1 MNRDAGLLRYLQEHT
16 LIGIRVGPDRVDF
29 VDIWM
34 VEVSGRLF
42 ARSWNRS
49 TRGWYGALLEGLAG
63 DVRFGDRTLPIVG
76 RRLDPESPLMSRID
90 RAYLERFHQPENI
103 PYAQGISQP
112 DYHPY
117 TMEILPV
124 EIPSGTEGE

>member
-1 MNRDAGLLRYLQEHT
+1 MNWDARLLRYLQEHT

-49 TRGWYGALLEGLAG
+49 TRGWYGALSKGSPATCAS
-63 DVRFGDRTLPIVG
+63 VIARFRSSEEDWIPN
-76 RRLDPESPLMSRID
+76 RL
-90 RAYLERFHQPENI
+90 
-103 PYAQGISQP
+103 
-112 DYHPY
+112 
-117 TMEILPV
+117 
-124 EIPSGTEGE
+124 